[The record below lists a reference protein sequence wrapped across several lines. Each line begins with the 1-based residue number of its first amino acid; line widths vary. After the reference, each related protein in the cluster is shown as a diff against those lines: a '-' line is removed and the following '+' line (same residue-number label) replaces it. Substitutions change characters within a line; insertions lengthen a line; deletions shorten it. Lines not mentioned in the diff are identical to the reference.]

1 MTKRLEKSEIKL
13 LRTLSKWPET
23 VSKSVDSLA
32 IHYIPNYIHTLSS
45 NFNHFYRDC
54 PVIGDLNEKFRIN
67 LVFCS
72 KKILN
77 DSLSILGINA
87 PEKM

>member
-1 MTKRLEKSEIKL
+1 MKL
-13 LRTLSKWPET
+13 FRTLSKWPET
-23 VSKSVDSLA
+23 FKKAVDNLA

-45 NFNHFYRDC
+45 DFNHFYRDC
-54 PVIGDLNEKFRIN
+54 PVIGDQNEKFRIN
-67 LVFCS
+67 LGLCS

-77 DSLSILGINA
+77 DSLSILGIDA